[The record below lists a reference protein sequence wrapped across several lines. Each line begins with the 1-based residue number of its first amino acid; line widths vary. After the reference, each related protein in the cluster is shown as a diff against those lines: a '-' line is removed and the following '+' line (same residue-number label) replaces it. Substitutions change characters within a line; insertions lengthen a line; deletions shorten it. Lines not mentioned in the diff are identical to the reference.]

1 MKVIETTQ
9 YITKIFE
16 VETDEQLYTVRMAQN
31 DTHDDWYIQTEDG
44 DEIDTDSELG
54 KQLIETC
61 SGFKDKDPNDIQWE
75 QEQME
80 IQVLEPRRK
89 FEQWWEQNKERIL
102 AEDQL
107 NHDMQFKSKLTQ
119 HGDY

>member
-1 MKVIETTQ
+1 
-9 YITKIFE
+9 
-16 VETDEQLYTVRMAQN
+16 MAIYN
-31 DTHDDWYIQTEDG
+31 N
-44 DEIDTDSELG
+44 
-54 KQLIETC
+54 
-61 SGFKDKDPNDIQWE
+61 DKDPNDIQWE

-107 NHDMQFKSKLTQ
+107 NHDMQFKSKFIQ
-119 HGDY
+119 DGDY

>member
-1 MKVIETTQ
+1 
-9 YITKIFE
+9 
-16 VETDEQLYTVRMAQN
+16 MAIYN
-31 DTHDDWYIQTEDG
+31 N
-44 DEIDTDSELG
+44 
-54 KQLIETC
+54 
-61 SGFKDKDPNDIQWE
+61 DKDPNDIHWE

-80 IQVLEPRRK
+80 IQILEPRRK

-107 NHDMQFKSKLTQ
+107 NHDTQFKSKFIQ

>member
-1 MKVIETTQ
+1 
-9 YITKIFE
+9 
-16 VETDEQLYTVRMAQN
+16 MAIYN
-31 DTHDDWYIQTEDG
+31 N
-44 DEIDTDSELG
+44 
-54 KQLIETC
+54 
-61 SGFKDKDPNDIQWE
+61 DKDPNDIQWE

-80 IQVLEPRRK
+80 IQILEPRRK

-107 NHDMQFKSKLTQ
+107 NHDMQFKSKFIQ